1 MSETEQATVQ
11 AFPTGHVHG
20 VWQFQRRA
28 KYPDFLEVEMSD
40 GSTVVY
46 QIRTIMPAPRFETA
60 DRVTVGYERRFSEKT

>member
-1 MSETEQATVQ
+1 MSDTDQATVQ

-46 QIRTIMPAPRFETA
+46 QIKTLMPGPRFETA
-60 DRVTVGYERRFSEKT
+60 DRVMIGYERRTDR